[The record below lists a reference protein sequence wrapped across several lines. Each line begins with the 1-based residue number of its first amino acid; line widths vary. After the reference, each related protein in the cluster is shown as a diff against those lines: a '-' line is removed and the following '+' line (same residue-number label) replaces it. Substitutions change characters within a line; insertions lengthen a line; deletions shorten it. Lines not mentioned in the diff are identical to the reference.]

1 MKKEQA
7 VKVVVNESPEYVLR
21 LFIAG
26 ATPNSV
32 RAVNNIRVLC
42 ETHLQGRYALQII
55 DVYQDAA
62 LAQEEQIIAL
72 PLLIKKSPLPER
84 KLIGDLSQ
92 TEKVIN
98 ALGLSL

>member
-1 MKKEQA
+1 MA
-7 VKVVVNESPEYVLR
+7 VDKGPEYVLR

-42 ETHLQGRYALQII
+42 ETHLQGRYTLQII
-55 DVYQDAA
+55 DVYQDTA

-72 PLLIKKSPLPER
+72 PLLIKKSPLPVR

-98 ALGLSL
+98 ALGLTL

>member
-1 MKKEQA
+1 M
-7 VKVVVNESPEYVLR
+7 VVNESPEYVLR

>member
-7 VKVVVNESPEYVLR
+7 VEEASDQASEFVLR
-21 LFIAG
+21 LFVTG

-32 RAVNNIRVLC
+32 RAVNNIRAIC
-42 ETHLQGRYALQII
+42 DEHLQGRYSLQII

-72 PLLIKKSPLPER
+72 PLLVKKFPLPER

-92 TEKVIN
+92 TKKVTD
-98 ALGLSL
+98 ALGLTM